1 MSEGKRSTSLRF
13 GNKSNKLIPRDIS
26 DSLGK
31 LPPQCLDLE
40 EIVLGGIMLDK
51 DAINKA
57 LASSLKPEH
66 FYDDRHAEIFE
77 ACLALFRNS
86 DPIDM
91 RTVVIQLRKTG
102 KIEQVGGAYY
112 IAELTSKLST
122 AANIEY
128 HIRVVQEKYMKRSM
142 IQLGAKITQLGYND
156 ETDIWE
162 DIEDAQKDLFALD
175 LGANAQKQIV
185 DILTLYNTTLTALQ
199 NKTSNNGITGV
210 PSYFQKLD
218 LITSGWQ
225 RSDLILVAA
234 RPGAGKTAW
243 MLSVARAA
251 AREVPIVIFSLEMA
265 AQQLMER
272 LISADHSIENDRL
285 RSGILRPEDWQR
297 ITADQTKLSS
307 AKLFV
312 DDTPAISIY
321 ELRSK
326 CMRLRQEKGIEM
338 VVIDYLQLM
347 RGDRDGNRE
356 QEIASISRG
365 LKNLAKELNIPIIA
379 LSQLSRAVEMRADK
393 RPMLSDLRESGSLE
407 MDSDLCI
414 FLYRPE
420 YYGIT
425 VDEEGMPT
433 NGICEVIIG
442 KHRNG
447 GTGMVKI
454 KFEKFFTRFS
464 ELEFQTRVTYPEPP
478 QGTQRG
484 FKDFQVSRREHEFGD
499 EQYPTQTPKKD
510 EGAPF

>member
-1 MSEGKRSTSLRF
+1 MSEKGRNTSLRL

-31 LPPQCLDLE
+31 IPPQCLDLE
-40 EIVLGGIMLDK
+40 EAVLGGIMLEK
-51 DAINKA
+51 EAINKA
-57 LASSLKPEH
+57 LATSLKPEH
-66 FYDDRHAEIFE
+66 FYDDKNVEVFA
-77 ACLALFRNS
+77 ACLELFRNS
-86 DPIDM
+86 NPIDM
-91 RTVVIQLRKTG
+91 RSVVDQLRKSG
-102 KIEQVGGAYY
+102 KIEHVGGAYY
-112 IAELTSKLST
+112 IAELTSKVSS

-128 HIRVVQEKYMKRSM
+128 HMRVMQEKYMKRCM
-142 IQLGAKITQLGYND
+142 IRLGAKITQLGYDD
-156 ETDIWE
+156 ETDIWD
-162 DIEDAQKDLFALD
+162 DIEQAQKDLFALD
-175 LGANAQKQIV
+175 IGMSSQKQIV
-185 DILTLYNTTLTALQ
+185 DILTLYNITLKALQ
-199 NKTSNNGITGV
+199 SKVSNNGITGV

-225 RSDLILVAA
+225 NSDLILVAA
-234 RPGAGKTAW
+234 RPGSGKTAF
-243 MLSVARAA
+243 MLSIARSAA
-251 AREVPIVIFSLEMA
+251 KEIPVVIFSLEMA
-265 AQQLMER
+265 SQQLMER

-285 RSGILRPEDWQR
+285 RSGLLRPEDWQR
-297 ITADQTKLSS
+297 MTDDSTRLSS

-326 CMRLRQEKGIEM
+326 CMRLKQEQGIGM
-338 VVIDYLQLM
+338 ILVDYLQLM
-347 RGDRDGNRE
+347 HGDRDGNRE

-365 LKNLAKELNIPIIA
+365 LKNLAKELNIPVIA

-407 MDSDLCI
+407 MDSDVCV

-454 KFEKFFTRFS
+454 KFEKYFTRFS

-499 EQYPTQTPKKD
+499 EPTEVPKKTD
-510 EGAPF
+510 DDTPF